1 MMLILLVSHQIIQL
15 TFKLMKYFIILTLF
29 LYSSH
34 SWSASNYYDNALE
47 NFNETKYET
56 AIKYLEKEIVF
67 NPKSSESFVLLGKS
81 YEKIDDLSTAN
92 KYYNI
97 AFTLVPHNLE
107 LNFLLGAEK
116 VLEKNK
122 PNIFVEIIDMHCNR
136 FGHKP
141 LDVLN
146 YLIKKKLS
154 GFLYWKRILR

>member
-1 MMLILLVSHQIIQL
+1 MMLILLVSHQIIQP

-34 SWSASNYYDNALE
+34 SWSASNFYDNAIE
-47 NFNETKYET
+47 SFNETKYET

-81 YEKIDDLSTAN
+81 YEKIDDLTTAN

-107 LNFLLGAEK
+107 LNFLLGKTAYKLGNIEDYAEFISN
-116 VLEKNK
+116 LEILCDKDCE
-122 PNIFVEIIDMHCNR
+122 EIDN
-136 FGHKP
+136 
-141 LDVLN
+141 L
-146 YLIKKKLS
+146 KL
-154 GFLYWKRILR
+154 LAE

>member
-1 MMLILLVSHQIIQL
+1 MLILLVSHQIIQP
-15 TFKLMKYFIILTLF
+15 TSKLMKYFIILTIF

-34 SWSASNYYDNALE
+34 SWSASNFYDNALE

-67 NPKSSESFVLLGKS
+67 NPKSSESYVLLGKS

-107 LNFLLGAEK
+107 LNFLLGKTAYNLGNIEDYAEFISN
-116 VLEKNK
+116 LEILCDKDCE
-122 PNIFVEIIDMHCNR
+122 EIDN
-136 FGHKP
+136 
-141 LDVLN
+141 L
-146 YLIKKKLS
+146 KL
-154 GFLYWKRILR
+154 LAE

>member
-1 MMLILLVSHQIIQL
+1 
-15 TFKLMKYFIILTLF
+15 MKYFIFLTLF

-34 SWSASNYYDNALE
+34 SWSASNFYDNALE

-107 LNFLLGAEK
+107 LNFLLGKTAYNLGNIEDYAEYISN
-116 VLEKNK
+116 LEILCENDCE
-122 PNIFVEIIDMHCNR
+122 EINN
-136 FGHKP
+136 
-141 LDVLN
+141 L
-146 YLIKKKLS
+146 KL
-154 GFLYWKRILR
+154 LAE

>member
-1 MMLILLVSHQIIQL
+1 MMLILLVSHQIIQP

-29 LYSSH
+29 LFSSH
-34 SWSASNYYDNALE
+34 SWSASNFYDNALE

-107 LNFLLGAEK
+107 LNFLLGKTAYNLGNIEDYAEFISN
-116 VLEKNK
+116 LEILCDKDCE
-122 PNIFVEIIDMHCNR
+122 EIVN
-136 FGHKP
+136 
-141 LDVLN
+141 L
-146 YLIKKKLS
+146 KL
-154 GFLYWKRILR
+154 LAE

>member
-1 MMLILLVSHQIIQL
+1 MMLILLVSHQIIQP
-15 TFKLMKYFIILTLF
+15 TFKLMKYFIFLTLF
-29 LYSSH
+29 LHSSH
-34 SWSASNYYDNALE
+34 SWSASNFYDNALE

-107 LNFLLGAEK
+107 LNFLLGKTAYNLGNIEDYAEFISN
-116 VLEKNK
+116 LEILCDNDCE
-122 PNIFVEIIDMHCNR
+122 EIDN
-136 FGHKP
+136 
-141 LDVLN
+141 L
-146 YLIKKKLS
+146 KL
-154 GFLYWKRILR
+154 LAE

>member
-1 MMLILLVSHQIIQL
+1 MMLILLVSHQIIQP
-15 TFKLMKYFIILTLF
+15 TFKLMKNFIILTLF

-34 SWSASNYYDNALE
+34 SWSASNFYDNALE

-107 LNFLLGAEK
+107 LNFLLGKTAYNLGNIEDYAEFISN
-116 VLEKNK
+116 LEILCDNDCE
-122 PNIFVEIIDMHCNR
+122 EIDN
-136 FGHKP
+136 
-141 LDVLN
+141 L
-146 YLIKKKLS
+146 KL
-154 GFLYWKRILR
+154 LAE

>member
-1 MMLILLVSHQIIQL
+1 MMLILLVSHQIIQP
-15 TFKLMKYFIILTLF
+15 TFKLMKYFIFLTLF

-34 SWSASNYYDNALE
+34 SWSASNFYDNALE

-107 LNFLLGAEK
+107 LNFLLGKTAYNLGNIEDYAEFISN
-116 VLEKNK
+116 LEILCDNDCE
-122 PNIFVEIIDMHCNR
+122 EIDN
-136 FGHKP
+136 
-141 LDVLN
+141 L
-146 YLIKKKLS
+146 KL
-154 GFLYWKRILR
+154 LAE

>member
-1 MMLILLVSHQIIQL
+1 MMLILLVSHQIIQP

-34 SWSASNYYDNALE
+34 SWSASYFYDNALE
-47 NFNETKYET
+47 NFNETNYET

-67 NPKSSESFVLLGKS
+67 NPKSSESYVLLGKS

-107 LNFLLGAEK
+107 LNFLLGKTAYNLGNIEAYAEFISN
-116 VLEKNK
+116 LEILCDNDCE
-122 PNIFVEIIDMHCNR
+122 EIDN
-136 FGHKP
+136 
-141 LDVLN
+141 L
-146 YLIKKKLS
+146 KL
-154 GFLYWKRILR
+154 LAE

>member
-1 MMLILLVSHQIIQL
+1 MMLILLVSHQIIQP
-15 TFKLMKYFIILTLF
+15 TFKLMKYFIFLTLF

-34 SWSASNYYDNALE
+34 SWSASNFYDNALE
-47 NFNETKYET
+47 NFNENKYET

-107 LNFLLGAEK
+107 LNFLLGKTAYNLGNIEDYAEFISN
-116 VLEKNK
+116 LEILCDKDCE
-122 PNIFVEIIDMHCNR
+122 EIDN
-136 FGHKP
+136 
-141 LDVLN
+141 L
-146 YLIKKKLS
+146 KL
-154 GFLYWKRILR
+154 LAE

>member
-1 MMLILLVSHQIIQL
+1 MMLILLVSHQIIQPI
-15 TFKLMKYFIILTLF
+15 FKLMKYFIILTLF

-34 SWSASNYYDNALE
+34 SWSASNFYDNALE

-107 LNFLLGAEK
+107 LNFLLGKTAYNLGNIEDYAEFISN
-116 VLEKNK
+116 LEILCDKDCE
-122 PNIFVEIIDMHCNR
+122 EIDN
-136 FGHKP
+136 
-141 LDVLN
+141 L
-146 YLIKKKLS
+146 KL
-154 GFLYWKRILR
+154 LAE

>member
-1 MMLILLVSHQIIQL
+1 MCMMLILLVSHQIIQP

-34 SWSASNYYDNALE
+34 SWSASNFYDNALE

-81 YEKIDDLSTAN
+81 YEKIDDLTTAN

-107 LNFLLGAEK
+107 LNFLLGKAAYNLGNIEDYAEFISN
-116 VLEKNK
+116 LEILCDKDCE
-122 PNIFVEIIDMHCNR
+122 EIDNL
-136 FGHKP
+136 K
-141 LDVLN
+141 
-146 YLIKKKLS
+146 
-154 GFLYWKRILR
+154 ILAE

>member
-1 MMLILLVSHQIIQL
+1 MMLILLVSHQIIQP
-15 TFKLMKYFIILTLF
+15 TFKLMKYFIFLTLF

-34 SWSASNYYDNALE
+34 SWSASNFYDNALE
-47 NFNETKYET
+47 NFNETNYET

-107 LNFLLGAEK
+107 LNFLLGKAAYNLGNIEDYAEFISN
-116 VLEKNK
+116 LEILCDKDCE
-122 PNIFVEIIDMHCNR
+122 EIDN
-136 FGHKP
+136 
-141 LDVLN
+141 L
-146 YLIKKKLS
+146 KL
-154 GFLYWKRILR
+154 LAE

>member
-1 MMLILLVSHQIIQL
+1 MMLILLVSHQIIQP
-15 TFKLMKYFIILTLF
+15 TFKLMKYFIFLTLF

-34 SWSASNYYDNALE
+34 SWSASNFYDNAIE
-47 NFNETKYET
+47 SFNETKYET

-107 LNFLLGAEK
+107 LNFLLGKTAYNLGNIEDYAEFISN
-116 VLEKNK
+116 LEILCDNDCE
-122 PNIFVEIIDMHCNR
+122 EIDN
-136 FGHKP
+136 
-141 LDVLN
+141 L
-146 YLIKKKLS
+146 KL
-154 GFLYWKRILR
+154 LAE

>member
-1 MMLILLVSHQIIQL
+1 MCMMLILLVSHQIIQL

-29 LYSSH
+29 LYSTH

-81 YEKIDDLSTAN
+81 YEKIDDLTTAN

-107 LNFLLGAEK
+107 LNFLLGKTAYN
-116 VLEKNK
+116 LG
-122 PNIFVEIIDMHCNR
+122 NIEAVSYTHLTL
-136 FGHKP
+136 P
-141 LDVLN
+141 T
-146 YLIKKKLS
+146 
-154 GFLYWKRILR
+154 KRIV

>member
-1 MMLILLVSHQIIQL
+1 MMLILLVSHQIIQP
-15 TFKLMKYFIILTLF
+15 TFKLMKYFIFLTLF

-34 SWSASNYYDNALE
+34 SWSASNFYDNALE
-47 NFNETKYET
+47 NFNETNYET

-107 LNFLLGAEK
+107 LNFLLGKTAYKLGNIEDYAEFISN
-116 VLEKNK
+116 LEILCDKDCE
-122 PNIFVEIIDMHCNR
+122 EIDN
-136 FGHKP
+136 
-141 LDVLN
+141 L
-146 YLIKKKLS
+146 KL
-154 GFLYWKRILR
+154 LAE

>member
-1 MMLILLVSHQIIQL
+1 MMLILLVSHQIIQP
-15 TFKLMKYFIILTLF
+15 TFKLMKYFIFLTLF

-34 SWSASNYYDNALE
+34 SWSASNFYDNALE
-47 NFNETKYET
+47 NFNETKYEI

-107 LNFLLGAEK
+107 LNFLLGKTAYNLGNIEDYAEFISN
-116 VLEKNK
+116 LEILCDNDCE
-122 PNIFVEIIDMHCNR
+122 EIDN
-136 FGHKP
+136 
-141 LDVLN
+141 L
-146 YLIKKKLS
+146 KL
-154 GFLYWKRILR
+154 LAE

>member
-1 MMLILLVSHQIIQL
+1 MMLILLVSHQIIQP

-34 SWSASNYYDNALE
+34 SWSASNFYDNALE
-47 NFNETKYET
+47 NFNETNYET

-81 YEKIDDLSTAN
+81 YEKIDDLTTAN

-107 LNFLLGAEK
+107 LNFLLGKTAYNLGNIEDYAEFISN
-116 VLEKNK
+116 LEILCDKECE
-122 PNIFVEIIDMHCNR
+122 EIDN
-136 FGHKP
+136 
-141 LDVLN
+141 L
-146 YLIKKKLS
+146 KL
-154 GFLYWKRILR
+154 LAE

>member
-1 MMLILLVSHQIIQL
+1 MMLILLVSHQIIQP

-34 SWSASNYYDNALE
+34 SWSASNFYDNALE

-81 YEKIDDLSTAN
+81 YEKIDDLTTAN

-107 LNFLLGAEK
+107 LNFLLGKTAYNLGNIEDYAEFISN
-116 VLEKNK
+116 LEILCDKDCE
-122 PNIFVEIIDMHCNR
+122 EIDN
-136 FGHKP
+136 
-141 LDVLN
+141 L
-146 YLIKKKLS
+146 KLLS
-154 GFLYWKRILR
+154 E

>member
-1 MMLILLVSHQIIQL
+1 MCMMLILLVSHQIIQP

-34 SWSASNYYDNALE
+34 SWSASNFYDNALKS
-47 NFNETKYET
+47 FNETKYET

-107 LNFLLGAEK
+107 LNFLLGKTAYNLGNIEDYAEF
-116 VLEKNK
+116 VSNLEILCDKDCE
-122 PNIFVEIIDMHCNR
+122 EIDNL
-136 FGHKP
+136 KS
-141 LDVLN
+141 LAE
-146 YLIKKKLS
+146 
-154 GFLYWKRILR
+154 

>member
-1 MMLILLVSHQIIQL
+1 MMLILLVSHQIIQP
-15 TFKLMKYFIILTLF
+15 TFKLMKYFIFLTLF

-34 SWSASNYYDNALE
+34 SWSASNFYENALE
-47 NFNETKYET
+47 SFNETKYET

-107 LNFLLGAEK
+107 LNFLLGKTAYNLGNIEDYAEFISN
-116 VLEKNK
+116 LEILCDNDCE
-122 PNIFVEIIDMHCNR
+122 EIDN
-136 FGHKP
+136 
-141 LDVLN
+141 L
-146 YLIKKKLS
+146 KL
-154 GFLYWKRILR
+154 LAE

>member
-34 SWSASNYYDNALE
+34 SWSVSNFYDNALE

-81 YEKIDDLSTAN
+81 YEKIDNLSTAN

-107 LNFLLGAEK
+107 LNFLLGKTAYNLGNIEDYAEYISN
-116 VLEKNK
+116 LEILCENDCE
-122 PNIFVEIIDMHCNR
+122 EINN
-136 FGHKP
+136 
-141 LDVLN
+141 L
-146 YLIKKKLS
+146 KL
-154 GFLYWKRILR
+154 LAE

>member
-1 MMLILLVSHQIIQL
+1 
-15 TFKLMKYFIILTLF
+15 MKYFIILTLF

-34 SWSASNYYDNALE
+34 SWSASNFYDNALE

-107 LNFLLGAEK
+107 LNFLLGKTAYNLGNIEDYAEYISN
-116 VLEKNK
+116 LEILCDKDCE
-122 PNIFVEIIDMHCNR
+122 EIDN
-136 FGHKP
+136 
-141 LDVLN
+141 L
-146 YLIKKKLS
+146 KL
-154 GFLYWKRILR
+154 LAE

>member
-1 MMLILLVSHQIIQL
+1 MCMMLILLVSHQIIQP

-34 SWSASNYYDNALE
+34 SWSASNFYDNALE
-47 NFNETKYET
+47 NFNETKYEI

-107 LNFLLGAEK
+107 LNFLLGKTAYNLGNIEDYAEFISN
-116 VLEKNK
+116 LEILCDNDCE
-122 PNIFVEIIDMHCNR
+122 EINN
-136 FGHKP
+136 
-141 LDVLN
+141 L
-146 YLIKKKLS
+146 KL
-154 GFLYWKRILR
+154 LAE

>member
-1 MMLILLVSHQIIQL
+1 
-15 TFKLMKYFIILTLF
+15 MKYFIILTLF

-34 SWSASNYYDNALE
+34 SWSASNFYDNALE

-97 AFTLVPHNLE
+97 AFTLVPDNIE
-107 LNFLLGAEK
+107 LNFLLGKTAYNLGNIEDYAEFISN
-116 VLEKNK
+116 LEILCDKDCE
-122 PNIFVEIIDMHCNR
+122 EIDN
-136 FGHKP
+136 
-141 LDVLN
+141 L
-146 YLIKKKLS
+146 KL
-154 GFLYWKRILR
+154 LAE

>member
-1 MMLILLVSHQIIQL
+1 MMLILLVSHQIIQP

-34 SWSASNYYDNALE
+34 SWSASNFYDNALE

-107 LNFLLGAEK
+107 LNFLLGKTAYNLGNIEDYAEFISN
-116 VLEKNK
+116 LEILGDKNCE
-122 PNIFVEIIDMHCNR
+122 EIDN
-136 FGHKP
+136 
-141 LDVLN
+141 L
-146 YLIKKKLS
+146 KL
-154 GFLYWKRILR
+154 LYE

>member
-1 MMLILLVSHQIIQL
+1 MMLILLVSHQIIQP

-34 SWSASNYYDNALE
+34 SWSASNFYDNALE
-47 NFNETKYET
+47 NFNETNYET

-107 LNFLLGAEK
+107 LNFLLGKTAYNLGNIEDYAEFISN
-116 VLEKNK
+116 LEILCDNDCE
-122 PNIFVEIIDMHCNR
+122 EIDN
-136 FGHKP
+136 
-141 LDVLN
+141 L
-146 YLIKKKLS
+146 KL
-154 GFLYWKRILR
+154 LAE

>member
-1 MMLILLVSHQIIQL
+1 MYMMLILLVSHQIIQP

-34 SWSASNYYDNALE
+34 SWSASNFYDNALE

-107 LNFLLGAEK
+107 LNFLLGKTAYKLGNIEDYAEFISN
-116 VLEKNK
+116 LEILCDKDCE
-122 PNIFVEIIDMHCNR
+122 EIDN
-136 FGHKP
+136 
-141 LDVLN
+141 L
-146 YLIKKKLS
+146 KL
-154 GFLYWKRILR
+154 LAE

>member
-1 MMLILLVSHQIIQL
+1 MMLILLVSHQIIQP
-15 TFKLMKYFIILTLF
+15 TFKLMKYFIFLTLF

-34 SWSASNYYDNALE
+34 SWSASNFYDNALE
-47 NFNETKYET
+47 NFNQTKYET

-107 LNFLLGAEK
+107 LNFLLGKTAYNLGNIEDYAEFISN
-116 VLEKNK
+116 LEILCDNDCE
-122 PNIFVEIIDMHCNR
+122 EIDN
-136 FGHKP
+136 
-141 LDVLN
+141 L
-146 YLIKKKLS
+146 KL
-154 GFLYWKRILR
+154 LAE